1 MRQEESS
8 DSGLASSRF
17 GKRPPAIILGDDP
30 VNGLG
35 VARNLGRLGVA
46 VHRVGAA
53 REPLLRSRYLHTQT
67 VVPMLD
73 TMDDNGYGG
82 VLERIGDRIGDGAV
96 LFPLTDLHVMRLCR
110 LEARLQ
116 PRFRLTTPPL
126 ESAMTLVNKRRFYEA
141 AASFGVD
148 HPATRFPETLEDFD
162 AAGASLGYPVYLKP
176 EISPLY
182 HGVFGRKGFVARDR
196 AELLAGA
203 AEVLGAGLKAIV
215 QEIVPGD
222 AAQMHGCAGYR
233 RGGKS
238 VWVCYRRRR
247 EFPEG
252 FGSGT
257 RLTTIPSF
265 VHRTRLLEFLDHV
278 GHEGLFDAEFKLDPR
293 NGKLQLL
300 DVNARAWWQNA
311 LPTRCGINMVAL
323 AYEDAVKPDTSRSF
337 PAQSYTEGI
346 EWIHGYNDYMA
357 AKDGGVRLGAWLRSV
372 PRLGEFAFWAP
383 DDPLPGTLQLSG
395 IAWNMMRGLTG
406 ARRAKDTRGYRIAPT
421 TSDGA
426 PATVPVAPG
435 AVPVAPPA
443 VPVAPPA
450 SLSTATPAPNQ
461 PAHAP
466 QEPDPEAAL
475 Q

>member
-8 DSGLASSRF
+8 DSGLASSRP

-35 VARNLGRLGVA
+35 VARNLGRLGVT

-53 REPLLRSRYLHTQT
+53 REPLLRSRYLHTQI
-67 VVPMLD
+67 VVPHLD
-73 TMDDNGYGG
+73 SMDDDGYAR
-82 VLERIGDRIGDGAV
+82 VLERARERIGHDAV
-96 LFPLTDLHVMRLCR
+96 LFPLTDLHVLRLCR
-110 LEARLQ
+110 LEARLA
-116 PRFRLTTPPL
+116 PRFRMTTPPL

-148 HPATRFPETLEDFD
+148 HPATRFPETLEAFD
-162 AAGASLGYPVYLKP
+162 AAAASLGYPVYLKP

-182 HGVFGRKGFVARDR
+182 HGKFGRKGFVAADR

-203 AEVLGAGLKAIV
+203 AQVLEAGLGAIV

-265 VHRTRLLEFLDHV
+265 AHHTRLIEFLDHV
-278 GHEGLFDAEFKLDPR
+278 GHQGLFDAEFKLDPR
-293 NGKLQLL
+293 SGKLQLL

-323 AYEDAVKPDTSRSF
+323 AYEDAVKPDSSRSF
-337 PAQSYTEGI
+337 PAQAYTEGV
-346 EWIHGYNDYMA
+346 EWVHGYNDYMA
-357 AKDGGVRLGAWLRSV
+357 AKDGGMRLGAWLRSV
-372 PRLGEFAFWAP
+372 PALGEFAFWAP

-395 IAWNMMRGLTG
+395 IAWNMMRGLAG
-406 ARRAKDTRGYRIAPT
+406 ARLPKDTRGYRIAP
-421 TSDGA
+421 
-426 PATVPVAPG
+426 PPPVAASA
-435 AVPVAPPA
+435 AVGPPSTSPVELPT
-443 VPVAPPA
+443 
-450 SLSTATPAPNQ
+450 SLSPAPNE

-466 QEPDPEAAL
+466 QEPDPQAAL